1 MLPLPPVHQGWRDV
15 LCDLREKIETGSL
28 PAGSK
33 LPTLAALAEHSG
45 LSLYEVR
52 KAVDRLKASG
62 HITGWQGRG
71 NFVTEDRFIYNLSR
85 RTRFSVNMS
94 GEGRTTHLTMIG
106 KRRQAA
112 PANIARAFGVKTG
125 TRIQRAEFVRLV
137 QGRPAMLARH
147 FYPLS
152 PRFTGILDH
161 IDAEGGVTAALKAC
175 GVEDFFRKETTI
187 MTRLPGAHEALLL
200 DIPPTQPVLV
210 TTGVNVDEEDT
221 TVEVSE
227 AVSRGDR
234 ILLRT

>member
-1 MLPLPPVHQGWRDV
+1 MQHAPLSAQGWRTV
-15 LCDLREKIETGSL
+15 ASDLREKIETGRL

-33 LPTLAALAEHSG
+33 LPSLAAMAEQSG
-45 LSLYEVR
+45 LSVYEVR
-52 KAVDRLKASG
+52 KVVDRLKSSG

-71 NFVTEDRFIYNLSR
+71 NFVSEDRFTYTLGR
-85 RTRFSVNMS
+85 RTRFSVNLS
-94 GEGRTTHLTMIG
+94 GEGRTTKLTMVG

-112 PANIARAFGVKTG
+112 PANIASAFGVKTG
-125 TRIQRAEFVRLV
+125 TRVQRAEFVRLV

-152 PRFTGILDH
+152 PRFAGILDH
-161 IDAEGGVTAALKAC
+161 IDAEGGVTAALRAC
-175 GVEDFFRKETTI
+175 GVEDFFRSETTI

-200 DIPPTQPVLV
+200 EIPHTQPVLV
-210 TTGVNVDEEDT
+210 TTGVNVDDEGV

-234 ILLRT
+234 ILLRA

>member
-1 MLPLPPVHQGWRDV
+1 VLHSPPVDQGWRAV
-15 LCDLREKIETGSL
+15 LCDLREKIETGTL
-28 PAGSK
+28 PAGTK
-33 LPTLAALAEHSG
+33 LPSLAALAEHSG

-52 KAVDRLKASG
+52 KAVDLLKASG

-71 NFVTEDRFIYNLSR
+71 NFVSEDRFIYNLSR

-94 GEGRTTHLTMIG
+94 GEGRTTELTMIS

-112 PANIARAFGVKTG
+112 PATIARAFGVKTG

-152 PRFTGILDH
+152 PRFSGILDH

-175 GVEDFFRKETTI
+175 GVDDFFRSETTI

-200 DIPPTQPVLV
+200 EIPHMQPVLV
-210 TTGVNVDEEDT
+210 TTGVNVDEEGT

>member
-1 MLPLPPVHQGWRDV
+1 MLHSPPLEQGWRALV
-15 LCDLREKIETGSL
+15 SELREKIETGSL

-33 LPTLAALAEHSG
+33 LPSLTAMAEKSG
-45 LSLYEVR
+45 LSFYEVR
-52 KAVDRLKASG
+52 KAFDRLKSSG

-71 NFVTEDRFIYNLSR
+71 NFVCEDRFVYTLGR
-85 RTRFSVNMS
+85 RTRFSVNLS
-94 GEGRTTHLTMIG
+94 SEGRSTQLNMVG

-125 TRIQRAEFVRLV
+125 TRVQRAEFIRLV

-152 PRFTGILDH
+152 PRFSGILDH
-161 IDAEGGVTAALKAC
+161 IDTAGGVTAALRAC
-175 GVEDFFRKETTI
+175 GVEDFFRLETTI
-187 MTRLPGAHEALLL
+187 MTRLPGPHEALLL
-200 DIPPTQPVLV
+200 EIPSSQPVLV
-210 TTGVNVDEEDT
+210 TTGVNVDDEGM

-234 ILLRT
+234 VVLRT